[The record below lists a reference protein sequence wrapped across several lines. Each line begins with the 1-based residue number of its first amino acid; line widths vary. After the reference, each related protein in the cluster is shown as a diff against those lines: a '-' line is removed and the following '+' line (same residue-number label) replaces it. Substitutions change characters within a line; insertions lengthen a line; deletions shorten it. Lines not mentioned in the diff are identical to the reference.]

1 MADFATVAK
10 PYARAIFDIASA
22 SGELAQWSEA
32 LSAAAGVVED
42 AAALTYLGRPELSA
56 RDRAEFVAG
65 VCAELP
71 GAAKLNAAEGRN
83 LIELLSENDRLTAI
97 GEISKQFDA
106 LKIAAENRVKVT
118 LTSATPVEPGVVTK
132 LTQSLERKLGRIVEL
147 TLEVDATLLGG
158 AVIRAEDMVI
168 DGSVRNRLQR
178 LTDRLID

>member
-22 SGELAQWSEA
+22 SGQLAQWSEA
-32 LSAAAGVVED
+32 LSAVASVVSD
-42 AAALTYLGRPELSA
+42 AAALAYLGRPELSA
-56 RDRAEFVAG
+56 GDRAAFVAS
-65 VCAELP
+65 VCADLP
-71 GAAKLNAAEGRN
+71 QAARLNTPEGRN
-83 LIELLSENDRLTAI
+83 LIELLCENDRLAAL
-97 GEISKQFDA
+97 GEIAQQFDA

-118 LTSATPVEPGVVTK
+118 LTSATPVDPDVVTR
-132 LTQSLERKLGRIVEL
+132 LTESLGRKLGRTVEL

>member
-10 PYARAIFDIASA
+10 PYARAIFEIATA
-22 SGELAQWSEA
+22 SGELGQWSEA
-32 LSAAAGVVED
+32 LSAAAVVVSD
-42 AAALTYLGRPELSA
+42 PAALAYLGRPALSA
-56 RDRAEFVAG
+56 QDRAEFVASI
-65 VCAELP
+65 CADVP
-71 GAAKLNAAEGRN
+71 RAAMLKNAAGRN
-83 LIELLSENDRLTAI
+83 LLELLSENDRLSALA
-97 GEISKQFDA
+97 EISRQFDE

-118 LTSATPVEPGVVTK
+118 LTSATPVEPDVVTK

-147 TLEVDATLLGG
+147 TLEVDASLLGG